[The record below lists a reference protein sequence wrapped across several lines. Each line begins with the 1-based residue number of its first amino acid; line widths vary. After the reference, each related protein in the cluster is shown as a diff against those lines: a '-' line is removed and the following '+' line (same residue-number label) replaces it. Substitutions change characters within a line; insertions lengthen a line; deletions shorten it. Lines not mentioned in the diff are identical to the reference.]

1 MGSFASAFMGVG
13 VVEACLRIG
22 FSAPLHTRPSF
33 GNVSQG
39 SPLFSMCRASIGG
52 APNAECLLKLAFLQ
66 WSVLGC
72 SPLSS
77 LYISR
82 LTESYSSSFFVF
94 LGGNF
99 ISIVRTISFFC
110 FLFMR
115 SLRKSQLAS
124 QQHVLKTD
132 MSHSLPHPER
142 LRNA

>member
-1 MGSFASAFMGVG
+1 MLGSFASAFMGVG

-22 FSAPLHTRPSF
+22 FSAPLHTRPPS

-39 SPLFSMCRASIGG
+39 SPFFSMCRASIGG
-52 APNAECLLKLAFLQ
+52 APNAECLLELAFLQ

-94 LGGNF
+94 LGSNF
-99 ISIVRTISFFC
+99 ISTVRTISFFVFC
-110 FLFMR
+110 LCVPYEKV
-115 SLRKSQLAS
+115 S
-124 QQHVLKTD
+124 
-132 MSHSLPHPER
+132 
-142 LRNA
+142 